1 MRKLLLIVLFLSSVC
16 SAKVGLVLSG
26 GGAKGFV
33 HIGVLKTL
41 DEHNIKVDYIAGT
54 SMGCIIGA
62 LYAVGYS
69 GKEIEKMV
77 LEENWMNLFEDKPT
91 RKYVS
96 MCEKDDSERY
106 IGSFSLSPNRSFLP
120 SGVLSGQRIY
130 MLFSRMTW
138 DDQGIKDFKKLPIP
152 VVCIAAD
159 VETGEAVVLD
169 KGNLAESMRASM
181 AIPTVFT
188 PVEINDRLLVD
199 GGIVNN
205 LPVSEVKKMGADFVI
220 AVDAF
225 GPLYKKDDMDSFL
238 KIIEQVVSL
247 ASHKRIGEEK
257 KAANVLIEVDTGR
270 HSLAAFDSAK
280 GLIEIGEQAVR
291 PYLASLDKLPKIQ
304 STEKKKDPGYMVFNV
319 RSVKIE
325 GLKGVSEDL
334 VLNSMDITFPDVVGQ
349 EDIEAAVE
357 KIYGTQFFDT
367 VTYDM
372 RPLSEGEF
380 ELVIR
385 VKERAASLFRFGF
398 NYSGF
403 TRGALLLN
411 TTFKNIAG
419 KDSKV
424 SLDLNLSGN
433 PAFRGQYYLY
443 SSKRPGFRFRTELLY
458 NRFDLDTYQNGL
470 VQALYRFSYYALSF
484 NVEKSFSNYMLFGMG
499 MDKEFTSK
507 DPTLHLPQFSKN
519 YNEFLTLTF
528 FLKLDTTDS
537 GSYPKKGIKI
547 DADLKVA
554 TDGLSF
560 QNGISHRTFERA
572 SINSTFAVPF
582 SKRISLLMNADLGA
596 SNGDNTPYEYLFYLG
611 GFRANNRWFTPF
623 VGLDYMS
630 ASGPN
635 VFILGGAMQ
644 FEILH
649 NIYLIFKTNVGKLA
663 NEFHDVFNMKDKLLG
678 AGITLGWDSPIGP
691 VEASLMREMMT
702 RNFVASA
709 SVGYWF

>member
-1 MRKLLLIVLFLSSVC
+1 MRHLLIILFLFSSIC

-26 GGAKGFV
+26 GGAKGLV
-33 HIGVLKTL
+33 HIGILKTL
-41 DEHNIKVDYIAGT
+41 DKNNIKVDYIAGT

-69 GKEIEKMV
+69 GEDIEKMV
-77 LEENWMNLFEDKPT
+77 LEENWMSIFEDKPI
-91 RKYVS
+91 RKYVP

-120 SGVLSGQRIY
+120 SGVLSGQRVY
-130 MLFSRMTW
+130 MLFSHMTW
-138 DDQGIKDFKKLPIP
+138 DDQDIKDFKKLPIP
-152 VVCIAAD
+152 IVCIATD
-159 VETGEAVVLD
+159 METGEAAVLD

-188 PVEINDRLLVD
+188 PVEIGGHLLVD

-225 GPLYKKDDMDSFL
+225 GPLYKKNDMDSFL

-247 ASHKRIGEEK
+247 ASHKRINEEK
-257 KAANVLIEVDTGR
+257 KAANVLIEVNTGEY
-270 HSLAAFDSAK
+270 SVAAFDSAK
-280 GLIEIGEQAVR
+280 TLIEMGEQAAQPHLVA
-291 PYLASLDKLPKIQ
+291 LNKLPKVQGI
-304 STEKKKDPGYMVFNV
+304 EKKKDPGHVMFKI
-319 RSVKIE
+319 RSVKVE
-325 GLKGVSEDL
+325 GLKKVSKEL
-334 VLNSMDITFPDVVGQ
+334 VLNSIGITFPKVVNE
-349 EDIEAAVE
+349 EDIETAVE
-357 KIYGTQFFDT
+357 KVYGTQFFDT

-372 RPLSEGEF
+372 KPLSDGEF

-385 VKERAASLFRFGF
+385 VRERAASLFRLGF

-411 TTFKNIAG
+411 TTFKNVIG

-443 SSKRPGFRFRTELLY
+443 SSKRPGLRFRTELLY
-458 NRFDLDTYQNGL
+458 NKFDIDTYQNGQ

-484 NVEKSFSNYMLFGMG
+484 NVEKSFSNYMLLGMG
-499 MDKEFTSK
+499 IDKEFTSK
-507 DPTLHLPQFSKN
+507 YPTLPLPQFSKN
-519 YNEFLTLTF
+519 YNEFLTLVF
-528 FLKLDTTDS
+528 FLKLDTMDS
-537 GSYPKKGIKI
+537 SAYPKKGIKI
-547 DADLKVA
+547 DADFKVA

-560 QNGISHRTFERA
+560 QGGISHRTFERA
-572 SINSTFAVPF
+572 SFNSNFAVPF
-582 SKRISLLMNADLGA
+582 NKRISLLMNANLGA
-596 SNGDNTPYEYLFYLG
+596 SNGVNTPYEYLFYLG
-611 GFRANNRWFTPF
+611 GFRANYRWFTPF

-635 VFILGGAMQ
+635 AFVLGGAMQ

-649 NIYLIFKTNVGKLA
+649 NIYLNFKTNVGKLA
-663 NEFHDVFNMKDKLLG
+663 SDFHDVFNMKDKLLG
-678 AGITLGWDSPIGP
+678 AGVTLGWDSPLGP
-691 VEASLMREMMT
+691 VEASFMREMM
-702 RNFVASA
+702 RRDFVASV